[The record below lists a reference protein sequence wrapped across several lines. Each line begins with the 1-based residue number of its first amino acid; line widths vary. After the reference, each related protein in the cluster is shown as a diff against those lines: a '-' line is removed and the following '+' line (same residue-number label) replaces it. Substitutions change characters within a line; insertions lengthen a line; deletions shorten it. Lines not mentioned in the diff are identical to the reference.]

1 MPIWEAPRSAAEAA
15 KAASTFTKALRGGTQ
30 SQPRGID
37 ALFKP
42 PTTGPWSRDKQV
54 LCALLIG
61 VTVVLVSARRRR
73 RTGDGATRRPSGMPL
88 NASGP
93 WDFFI
98 SHVQRESGRAVA
110 LISRDLEI
118 AGKRV
123 WLDVNMDNCSE
134 AAMMEGVDN
143 SSNFVLVLSPGYCES
158 SYCVAEVNRALQSGK
173 NIILCHDEGVNVGA
187 ALKAKPPEFESIG
200 SETSIQLVVSDPAF
214 RKVAVDKILSQGRGS
229 LSRESLSLGGPQ
241 SVKRMVVA
249 EAQDPHRCMINSPH
263 AASAQAEWDAGK
275 SHTCHGWTQIHEFW
289 AFSEDP
295 LPSDREWSVCP
306 LS

>member
-15 KAASTFTKALRGGTQ
+15 KAALKALRGGTQ

-42 PTTGPWSRDKQV
+42 PTTGPWSRDKQGAV

-249 EAQDPHRCMINSPH
+249 EAQGPHRCMINSPH